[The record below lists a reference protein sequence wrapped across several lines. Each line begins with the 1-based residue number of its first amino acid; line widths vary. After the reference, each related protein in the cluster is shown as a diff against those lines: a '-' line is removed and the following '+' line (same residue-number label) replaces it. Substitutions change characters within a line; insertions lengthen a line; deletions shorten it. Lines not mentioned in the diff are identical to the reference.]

1 MTYDELFDCILNA
14 KDIVNLK
21 KGMKEFILAYLAM
34 GHDESFVAVLS
45 DDLKEKKDSPIHYLL
60 YSFLNS
66 PESFVDLDFEMF
78 GFEVECDSWKRINKK
93 DSYQLTKTDFLNYL
107 DFFENRYQ
115 LRSSIEG
122 HYEINIVEMG
132 LKPRRVTSTCIIK
145 GNVLNILLPRC
156 ENATDK
162 ETALSLVLSQT
173 IMEVLS
179 RRLNGYRI
187 NKILESFIPKINE
200 YNSMIFSGILKEV
213 IITTSGVEQSKKTTK
228 KDSEKKEVLRTI
240 STELKIPNE
249 EYVDVEW

>member
-78 GFEVECDSWKRINKK
+78 GFEVECDSWIRINKK
-93 DSYQLTKTDFLNYL
+93 DSYQLTKVDFMKYL
-107 DFFENRYQ
+107 EIFEKRYQ
-115 LRSSIEG
+115 LRSSIEE
-122 HYEINIVEMG
+122 HYELNIVEMG
-132 LKPRRVTSTCIIK
+132 LKPRLVTSTCIIK

-156 ENATDK
+156 ENTTDK
-162 ETALSLVLSQT
+162 ETALSLVLSRT
-173 IMEVLS
+173 IMEVIF
-179 RRLNGYRI
+179 RNLNGYRI
-187 NKILESFIPKINE
+187 NKILESFIPKMNE
-200 YNSMIFSGILKEV
+200 YNSIVFNGLLKEV
-213 IITTSGVEQSKKTTK
+213 IIAAEGVKLSKKTTGK
-228 KDSEKKEVLRTI
+228 ENEKKEVLRTI
-240 STELKIPNE
+240 SNELKIPNE